1 MKQLSK
7 TTIMSK
13 IFIGICMLSL
23 ASVAFLSLFDP
34 QAAMDLVQTPLPNND
49 ALSSIRGVYGGV
61 RRWFYLWNCSLT
73 VIF

>member
-1 MKQLSK
+1 
-7 TTIMSK
+7 MSK

-34 QAAMDLVQTPLPNND
+34 QAAVDLVQTPLPNND

-73 VIF
+73 VIV